1 MNRRMFLKVSSTVPA
16 VLAASQLPG
25 VASVARAQQ
34 KDFAPRP
41 GTWRTFEIT
50 TRVEVL
56 QPAGVT
62 RVWLPAPSVV
72 SDYQQSIE
80 NNWSGNAKIMR
91 IATEPKYGAVMLYAE
106 FAEGEA
112 APVVELT
119 SRFKTQDRAIDWSK
133 KVTTSEDAGTLKSFT
148 APTDLMPT
156 DGIVRET
163 ALEITKGKSTDLD
176 KIRAVYDW
184 ILANT
189 YREPKVRGCGVGDI
203 KTMLETQN
211 FGGKCA
217 DINAL
222 FVGLVRAVGV
232 PARDV
237 YGIRVAP
244 SAFGYKS
251 LGAGSANISKA
262 QHCRAEVFLKDYGWV
277 AMDPAD
283 VAQGGARG
291 DERVAEDR
299 PSAGRRGAAQA
310 VRRLGGQLA
319 GLQHGPRRRRCRMRR
334 RAASSGSSCTR
345 RPRRRRAGATASIR
359 TPSST
364 RSRRARSLPEATS
377 SRRASAPP
385 AGRGAAPA
393 SLRPPHAPR
402 DRRSPV
408 APRRP
413 PWVCAFAVPAARA
426 DRRGSSRGRTSGPRR
441 SRCATSRD
449 AGTRSPTTGARSSS

>member
-1 MNRRMFLKVSSTVPA
+1 MNRRMFLKVSAAVPA
-16 VLAASQLPG
+16 AMAAAQLPG
-25 VASVARAQQ
+25 LASVARAQQ
-34 KDFAPRP
+34 KDFTPRP

-56 QPAGVT
+56 QPSGVA

-80 NNWSGNAKIMR
+80 NNWAGNAKVMR
-91 IATEPKYGAVMLYAE
+91 IATEPKHGAVMLYAE

-112 APVVELT
+112 APMVELT
-119 SRFKTQDRAIDWSK
+119 SRFKTQDRAVDWSK
-133 KVTTSEDAGTLKSFT
+133 KVAAGEDAGTLKSFT

-163 ALEITKGKSTDLD
+163 ALDITKGKSTDFD
-176 KIRAVYDW
+176 KTKAVYDW

-203 KTMLETQN
+203 KAMLETKN

-217 DINAL
+217 DLNGL
-222 FVGLVRAVGV
+222 FVGLVRAAGV

-283 VAQGGARG
+283 VAKAAREETSEFLKIDHPLIAAVRPKLFGGWEG
-291 DERVAEDR
+291 NWVAFNTAHDVALPNTTKGGKIGFLMYPQAET
-299 PSAGRRGAAQA
+299 AQGRRDS
-310 VRRLGGQLA
+310 LD
-319 GLQHGPRRRRCRMRR
+319 PDTFKYTIT
-334 RAASSGSSCTR
+334 TR
-345 RPRRRRAGATASIR
+345 EI
-359 TPSST
+359 
-364 RSRRARSLPEATS
+364 TS
-377 SRRASAPP
+377 
-385 AGRGAAPA
+385 
-393 SLRPPHAPR
+393 
-402 DRRSPV
+402 
-408 APRRP
+408 
-413 PWVCAFAVPAARA
+413 
-426 DRRGSSRGRTSGPRR
+426 
-441 SRCATSRD
+441 
-449 AGTRSPTTGARSSS
+449 